1 MAAIA
6 EQHLPEPPG
15 TSEHHP
21 ADPAALLVASGLAA
35 GLAGCGGG
43 AADGSIPIN
52 PVPVTPTRQ
61 QASRFLSQAGLGS
74 GAADID
80 QVRQLGYAGWLDAQF
95 ALPRSSGYVD
105 WLRSKGYDNPDNR
118 NSFAGSNNMLW
129 RKLIGSPDVL
139 RQRMTLA
146 LTEIVVVSLNGLAN
160 LGFRS
165 FSAAAYMDIVEA
177 QAFGNFRTLLEQVST
192 STAMGSYLT
201 FRGNRKAQNGAVPDE
216 NYARELM
223 QLFTIGLLEL
233 DIDGTPRR
241 VNGQPVE
248 TYTQDD
254 VSQLARVFTGWDQ
267 DTSVGTND
275 TPDRSIRP
283 MVQVAGRHETGS
295 KTFLGVNIPANTSAV
310 DSLRIAL
317 DTLVAHPNVG
327 PFVGRQLI
335 QRLVTGNPSPA
346 YVARVAKVFNDN
358 GSGVKGD
365 LKAVLRTILLDDEAR
380 SDRTLAD
387 PGFGKLRE
395 PLVRFLQWARTF
407 GVTSPDDSWNI
418 GDLSDPA
425 TRLGQS
431 PLRSPTVFNFFRPGY
446 VPPNSP
452 LGDQNITAPEFQITT
467 ETSVAGYIN
476 FMQRTVSSNIG
487 GLSGNYTG
495 WLPLTAN
502 SQSLLDELNI
512 VLAAGQI
519 PAATLATLKTALDT
533 IAISSPAGQNNRLYA
548 ALTMVLAAP
557 EYITQK

>member
-1 MAAIA
+1 MDAVIDKA
-6 EQHLPEPPG
+6 PPTQAG
-15 TSEHHP
+15 TSEP
-21 ADPAALLVASGLAA
+21 LLAGSTTLLATAGAAAA
-35 GLAGCGGG
+35 LAGCGGG
-43 AADGSIPIN
+43 AADGTTPIT
-52 PVPVTPTRQ
+52 PAPVTPTRQ

-74 GAADID
+74 AATDIE

-95 ALPRSSGYVD
+95 ALPRSGGYVD
-105 WLRSKGYDNPDNR
+105 WLRAKGYDNPDNR
-118 NSFAGSNNMLW
+118 NGFAGANNMLW

-165 FSAAAYMDIVEA
+165 FSAASYMDIVEA

-201 FRGNRKAQNGAVPDE
+201 FRGNRKAQNGSLPDE

-233 DIDGTPRR
+233 NLDGTPKL

-248 TYTQDD
+248 TYSQDD
-254 VSQLARVFTGWDQ
+254 VSQLARVFTGWDL
-267 DTSVGTND
+267 DTTVGTND
-275 TPDRSIRP
+275 TPDRSTRP
-283 MVQVAGRHETGS
+283 MVQIAGRHETGS
-295 KTFLGVNIPANTSAV
+295 KTFLGVTIPPNTSAV

-317 DTLVAHPNVG
+317 DTLVGHPNVG

-387 PGFGKLRE
+387 PSFGKLRE
-395 PLVRFLQWARTF
+395 PLMRFLQWARCF
-407 GVTSPDDSWNI
+407 GVSSPDDSWNV

-431 PLRSPTVFNFFRPGY
+431 PLRSPSVFNFFRPGY

-452 LGDQNITAPEFQITT
+452 LGAQNITAPEFQITT

-487 GLSGNYTG
+487 GMSGNYTA
-495 WLPLTAN
+495 WLPLVAN
-502 SQSLLDELNI
+502 SQALLDELNI

-533 IAISSPAGQNNRLYA
+533 IAVTTPAGQNNRLYA